1 MGRVWYN
8 VRMDYFHEMFNTTDP
23 YENDME
29 ELGAREAWED
39 SRDYADQDDPAHEY
53 TDADFDDSA
62 ADQDDPA
69 HGWTNEEL
77 ERGWDGEGDFED
89 RVYLD

>member
-1 MGRVWYN
+1 MWRVWYN
-8 VRMDYFHEMFNTTDP
+8 VCMDYFHEMFNTTDP

-62 ADQDDPA
+62 ADA
-69 HGWTNEEL
+69 EC